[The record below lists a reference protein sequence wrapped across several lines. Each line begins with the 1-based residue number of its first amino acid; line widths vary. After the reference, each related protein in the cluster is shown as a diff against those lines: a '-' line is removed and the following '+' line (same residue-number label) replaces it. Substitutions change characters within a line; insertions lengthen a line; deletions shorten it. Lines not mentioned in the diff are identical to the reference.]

1 MNITTNR
8 FGAANGP
15 GCEQP
20 RFREERELAFVQA
33 LRGYAIRPW
42 LRQSTLVAGGAS
54 VVQVAYI
61 VKAAASMHD
70 IAMHPSRP
78 NMAVERTCRGSASFL
93 REHLWR
99 HAAHLVR

>member
-1 MNITTNR
+1 MSITTDH

-20 RFREERELAFVQA
+20 RFRDERELALVQA
-33 LRGYAIRPW
+33 LHGCAIRRW

-54 VVQVAYI
+54 VVPVARI
-61 VKAAASMHD
+61 AKVAAPLHD

-78 NMAVERTCRGSASFL
+78 NIAVNRTPAGIASSGHRSVGAGYL
-93 REHLWR
+93 RR
-99 HAAHLVR
+99 